1 MRRTRDPKR
10 AAADAPDVNRQR
22 QIADVSRD
30 RTVFSSSTVVV
41 LFGDD
46 DNDDHCGDD
55 NDDHCGNDD
64 NDDHCA
70 VCQN

>member
-1 MRRTRDPKR
+1 
-10 AAADAPDVNRQR
+10 
-22 QIADVSRD
+22 
-30 RTVFSSSTVVV
+30 V

>member
-1 MRRTRDPKR
+1 MSVETEP
-10 AAADAPDVNRQR
+10 
-22 QIADVSRD
+22 
-30 RTVFSSSTVVV
+30 FSSSTVVV

-64 NDDHCA
+64 NDGHCA
-70 VCQN
+70 VSTPTLIIHLLHN